1 MPHHTHE
8 HEHPSVKEPV
18 TIKITSKTIFTTIIS
33 IISLVGLIVSYAF
46 AADQRYVD
54 HGELSGFAYETNKQR
69 IDDRIQDYND
79 KKENIND
86 KIIDGSATNIDKK
99 SLHRYQNRID
109 SLEREKDR
117 LEVTPH

>member
-1 MPHHTHE
+1 MANHTHHTH
-8 HEHPSVKEPV
+8 PPVKEPV
-18 TIKITSKTIFTTIIS
+18 TIKVTTKTILTSVIS
-33 IISLVGLIVSYAF
+33 GVTLIGLIVSYAF

-54 HGELSGFAYETNKQR
+54 HGELSELAYSTDKQR
-69 IDDRIQDYND
+69 IDDRIQDYTD

-86 KIIDGSATNIDKK
+86 KIIDGSASNIDKK

-117 LEVTPH
+117 LESSKTN